1 MSKVFLARFE
11 AYIVAD
17 DRQAAWIAAK
27 GWAEKETDG
36 GLWLQ
41 SLSDACRDGRPLT
54 EDEVVPL
61 IEHHYHKSP

>member
-36 GLWLQ
+36 GLWIQ
-41 SLSDACRDGRPLT
+41 SLSEACKDGKPLT
-54 EDEVVPL
+54 ADEVVP
-61 IEHHYHKSP
+61 IFKSHPKSP